1 MICLEIVIIT
11 GMSGAGKSLAIRAF
25 EDMGFFCIDNLPPQ
39 FLPKIAE
46 LASASNDKISKIVA
60 VVDIRGGDLFDDFKD
75 VLNDLKKGNYNFKLL
90 FLDAQDSV
98 LIQRYKETRRK
109 HPLSFESDGSILEA
123 IQKEREKL
131 GDIKRY
137 ADFIIDTSAFSPK
150 DLKEK
155 LFEIFSTQK
164 SQETML
170 ITVMSFGFKYG
181 LPLDADLVFDVRFI
195 PNPFYVDEL
204 KHKTGKEKEVKE
216 YVLKWDVTKEFL
228 QKLFDLVLFLIP
240 NYAEEGKGQLVIA
253 VGCTGGKHRSVAVAE
268 ELFDLIKSKGY
279 RASIFHRDIEKD
291 IKG

>member
-1 MICLEIVIIT
+1 METVVIT

-46 LASASNDKISKIVA
+46 LASATKDKISKVAA
-60 VVDIRGGDLFDDFKD
+60 VVDIRGGELFDDFKD
-75 VLNDLKKGNYNFKLL
+75 VLNELKKGTYNFKLL
-90 FLDAQDSV
+90 FLDAHDNV

-109 HPLSFESDGSILEA
+109 HPLSLESEGSILEA

-131 GDIKRY
+131 EDIKRY
-137 ADFIIDTSAFSPK
+137 ADFIIDTSTLSPK
-150 DLKEK
+150 ELKEK
-155 LFEIFSTQK
+155 LFEIFSAQK

-170 ITVMSFGFKYG
+170 ITIMSFGFKYG

-195 PNPFYVDEL
+195 PNPFYIDEL

-216 YVLKWDVTKEFL
+216 YVLRWDVTKKFL
-228 QKLFDLVLFLIP
+228 DKLFDLILFLIP

-253 VGCTGGKHRSVAVAE
+253 IGCTGGKHRSVTIAE
-268 ELFDLIKSKGY
+268 ELFELIKNKGY
-279 RASIFHRDIEKD
+279 RTSIFHRDIEKD

>member
-1 MICLEIVIIT
+1 MEAVIIT

-46 LASASNDKISKIVA
+46 LASASNDKISRIAA
-60 VVDIRGGDLFDDFKD
+60 VVDIRGGELFDDFKD
-75 VLNDLKKGNYNFKLL
+75 VLNDLKKGTYNFKLL
-90 FLDAQDSV
+90 FLDAHDNILV
-98 LIQRYKETRRK
+98 QRYKETRRK

-131 GDIKRY
+131 EDIKRY
-137 ADFIIDTSAFSPK
+137 ADFIIDTSTLSPR

-155 LFEIFSTQK
+155 LFEIFAAQK

-195 PNPFYVDEL
+195 PNPFYVEEL

-228 QKLFDLVLFLIP
+228 KKLFDLILFLIP

-253 VGCTGGKHRSVAVAE
+253 IGCTGGKHRSVTIAE
-268 ELFDLIKSKGY
+268 ELFELIKNNGY
-279 RASIFHRDIEKD
+279 KASIFHRDIEKD

>member
-1 MICLEIVIIT
+1 MEAVIIT

-46 LASASNDKISKIVA
+46 LASASNDKITRIAA
-60 VVDIRGGDLFDDFKD
+60 VVDIRGGELFDDFKD
-75 VLNDLKKGNYNFKLL
+75 VLNDLKKGTYNFKLL
-90 FLDAQDSV
+90 FLDAHDNILV
-98 LIQRYKETRRK
+98 QRYKETRRK

-131 GDIKRY
+131 EDIKRY
-137 ADFIIDTSAFSPK
+137 ADFIIDTSTLSPR

-155 LFEIFSTQK
+155 LFEIFAAQK

-195 PNPFYVDEL
+195 PNPFYVEEL

-228 QKLFDLVLFLIP
+228 KKLFDLILFLIP

-253 VGCTGGKHRSVAVAE
+253 IGCTGGKHRSVTIAE
-268 ELFDLIKSKGY
+268 ELFELIKNNGY
-279 RASIFHRDIEKD
+279 KASIFHRDIEKD

>member
-1 MICLEIVIIT
+1 VILLETVIVT

-46 LASASNDKISKIVA
+46 LASASNDKISRIAA
-60 VVDIRGGDLFDDFKD
+60 VIDIRGGELFDDFKD
-75 VLNDLKKGNYNFKLL
+75 VLNDLKKGTYNFKVL
-90 FLDAQDSV
+90 FLDAHDNV
-98 LIQRYKETRRK
+98 LVQRYKETRRK

-131 GDIKRY
+131 EDIKRY
-137 ADFIIDTSAFSPK
+137 ADFIIDTSTLSPR

-155 LFEIFSTQK
+155 LFEIFSAQR
-164 SQETML
+164 SRETML

-195 PNPFYVDEL
+195 PNPFYVEEL

-228 QKLFDLVLFLIP
+228 KKLFDLILFLIP
-240 NYAEEGKGQLVIA
+240 NYAEEGKAQLVIA
-253 VGCTGGKHRSVAVAE
+253 IGCTGGKHRSVTIAE
-268 ELFDLIKSKGY
+268 ELFELIKNNGY
-279 RASIFHRDIEKD
+279 KASIFHRDIEKD